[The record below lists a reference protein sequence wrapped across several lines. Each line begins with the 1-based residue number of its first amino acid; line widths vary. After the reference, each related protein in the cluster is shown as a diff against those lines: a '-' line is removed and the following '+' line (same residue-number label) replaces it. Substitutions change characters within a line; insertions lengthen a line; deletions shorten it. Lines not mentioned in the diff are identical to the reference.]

1 MVQQATKVA
10 AVGWVEELGETHKKL
25 NKGPDK
31 YFIANVVDLQTYS
44 LK

>member
-25 NKGPDK
+25 NKRVL
-31 YFIANVVDLQTYS
+31 ISTLLQM
-44 LK
+44 